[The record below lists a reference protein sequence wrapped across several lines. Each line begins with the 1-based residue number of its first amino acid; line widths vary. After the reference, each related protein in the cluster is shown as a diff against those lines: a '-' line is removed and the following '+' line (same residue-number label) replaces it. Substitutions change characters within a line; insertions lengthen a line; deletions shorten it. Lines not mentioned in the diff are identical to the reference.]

1 MSRADE
7 KKRTATADPE
17 TASTGAAST
26 GAATSDVDPAV
37 EQNQQSPEEQEAF
50 GRRDFLSR
58 LGTGVVTAAFGV
70 PAVLAVRSCIPK
82 ALYEEP
88 RRVKLGP
95 PDQLTEGVTFFPEER
110 VFVIREQQTFHCLSA
125 VCTHLGCTVQL
136 ARLGTPGRNEK
147 LEFHCPCHG
156 SKYHADGVPYEGPA
170 PEPLPSFPLEL
181 APDDRQL
188 VVDRTGSVERS
199 WRFTV

>member
-1 MSRADE
+1 MSSPDKEIREPASNPDS
-7 KKRTATADPE
+7 APE
-17 TASTGAAST
+17 GAP
-26 GAATSDVDPAV
+26 GAGGELRQEVR
-37 EQNQQSPEEQEAF
+37 SPEEPWPEAF
-50 GRRDFLSR
+50 GRRDFLTR
-58 LGTGVVTAAFGV
+58 LGTGVVAAAFGV
-70 PAVLAVRSCIPK
+70 PAILAVRSCVPK

-95 PDQLTEGVTFFPEER
+95 PDQLTEGPTFFPEQR
-110 VFVIREQQTFHCLSA
+110 VFVFREQQTFHCLSA

-156 SKYHADGVPYEGPA
+156 SKYHADGTPYTGPA
-170 PEPLPSFPLEL
+170 PRPLTSFPLEL
-181 APDDRQL
+181 APDDQQL
-188 VVDRTGSVERS
+188 VVDRTRSIERS